1 MRSRPVMFVVFAAV
15 AALFGFA
22 GAASRI
28 CTTDSSLLGEES
40 VNVTVPQRADL
51 LQR

>member
-1 MRSRPVMFVVFAAV
+1 MFVLLAAV

-28 CTTDSSLLGEES
+28 CTTES
-40 VNVTVPQRADL
+40 APHGVASTNVTVPQRADL